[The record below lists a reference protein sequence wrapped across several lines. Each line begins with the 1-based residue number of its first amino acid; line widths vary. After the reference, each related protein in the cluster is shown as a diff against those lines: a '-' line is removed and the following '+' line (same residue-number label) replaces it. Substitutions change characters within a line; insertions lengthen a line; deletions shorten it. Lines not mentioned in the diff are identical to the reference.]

1 MSDNTLKILTYITL
15 AISCIWILIFFIWLK
30 VKFSYLYMM
39 LKLKDF
45 AHSAFLSRKLAIN
58 NCVFDIYKK
67 NYKNLLFYLLLLFGI
82 NIPIMALSFTMFVF
96 NAILL
101 SNDLD
106 NKFMILFLI
115 GFFILCIPFA
125 IFVFF
130 IIILSSIAKINKSI
144 KYWKHLNATF
154 TNSFDSLIENQDIKF
169 NNELY
174 VRIFN
179 SSDLIFE
186 ITREMRGFDK
196 SVFFKIKNWKNIFN
210 KIKNIKFDELLYYF
224 LIFDI
229 DQTRLNGKYYSI
241 EELAF
246 IYKNRNSLVT
256 LLNQNFRINQ

>member
-15 AISCIWILIFFIWLK
+15 AISCIWVLIFFIWLK

-39 LKLKDF
+39 LKLKNF

-67 NYKNLLFYLLLLFGI
+67 NYKNLLFYLLLLFSI
-82 NIPIMALSFTMFVF
+82 NISIMVLSFTMFVF
-96 NAILL
+96 NAISL

-106 NKFMILFLI
+106 NKFMILFVI
-115 GFFILCIPFA
+115 VFIILCIPFA
-125 IFVFF
+125 IFLFF
-130 IIILSSIAKINKSI
+130 IIILSSITKINKSI

-179 SSDLIFE
+179 SSNLNFE
-186 ITREMRGFDK
+186 ITRKIWSFDWPI
-196 SVFFKIKNWKNIFN
+196 FFKIKKWKRIFN
-210 KIKNIKFDELLYYF
+210 KINDIKFDELLYYF

>member
-67 NYKNLLFYLLLLFGI
+67 NYKNLLFYLLLLFSI

-96 NAILL
+96 NAISL

-106 NKFMILFLI
+106 NEFMILFLI

-125 IFVFF
+125 IFLFF

-144 KYWKHLNATF
+144 KYWKHLNTTF

-179 SSDLIFE
+179 SSNLDFE
-186 ITREMRGFDK
+186 ITRKIWSFDWPI
-196 SVFFKIKNWKNIFN
+196 FFKIKKWKRIFN
-210 KIKNIKFDELLYYF
+210 KINDIKFDELLYYF

-256 LLNQNFRINQ
+256 LLNQNFRIDQ

>member
-1 MSDNTLKILTYITL
+1 MSDNILKILTYITL
-15 AISCIWILIFFIWLK
+15 AISCIWILFFFIWLK

-45 AHSAFLSRKLAIN
+45 AHSTFLSRKLAIN

-67 NYKNLLFYLLLLFGI
+67 NYKNLLFYLLLLFSI

-96 NAILL
+96 NAISL

-125 IFVFF
+125 IFLFF

-179 SSDLIFE
+179 SSNLNFE
-186 ITREMRGFDK
+186 ITRKIWSFDWPI
-196 SVFFKIKNWKNIFN
+196 FFKIKKWKRIFN
-210 KIKNIKFDELLYYF
+210 KINDIKFDELLYYF

>member
-1 MSDNTLKILTYITL
+1 MSDNILKILTYITL
-15 AISCIWILIFFIWLK
+15 AISCIWILFFFIWLK
-30 VKFSYLYMM
+30 IKFSYLYMM

-45 AHSAFLSRKLAIN
+45 AHSAFLSKKLAIN

-67 NYKNLLFYLLLLFGI
+67 NYKNLLFYLLLLFSI

-96 NAILL
+96 NAISL

-115 GFFILCIPFA
+115 GFFIFCIPFA
-125 IFVFF
+125 IFLFF
-130 IIILSSIAKINKSI
+130 IIILSSITKINKSI

-210 KIKNIKFDELLYYF
+210 KIKDIKFDELLYYF

>member
-1 MSDNTLKILTYITL
+1 MSDNILKILTYITL

-30 VKFSYLYMM
+30 VKFSDLYMM

-96 NAILL
+96 NAISL

-125 IFVFF
+125 IFLFF

-210 KIKNIKFDELLYYF
+210 KIKDIKFYELLYYF

-246 IYKNRNSLVT
+246 IYKNKNSLVT

>member
-1 MSDNTLKILTYITL
+1 MSDNILKILTYITL
-15 AISCIWILIFFIWLK
+15 AISCIWVLIFFIWLK

-58 NCVFDIYKK
+58 DCVFDIYKK
-67 NYKNLLFYLLLLFGI
+67 NYKNLLFYLLLLFSI
-82 NIPIMALSFTMFVF
+82 NMPIMALSFTMFVF
-96 NAILL
+96 NAISL

-115 GFFILCIPFA
+115 GFIILCIPFA
-125 IFVFF
+125 IFLFF

-179 SSDLIFE
+179 SSNLNFE
-186 ITREMRGFDK
+186 ITRKIWSFDWPI
-196 SVFFKIKNWKNIFN
+196 FFKIKKWKRIFN
-210 KIKNIKFDELLYYF
+210 KINEIKFDELLYYF